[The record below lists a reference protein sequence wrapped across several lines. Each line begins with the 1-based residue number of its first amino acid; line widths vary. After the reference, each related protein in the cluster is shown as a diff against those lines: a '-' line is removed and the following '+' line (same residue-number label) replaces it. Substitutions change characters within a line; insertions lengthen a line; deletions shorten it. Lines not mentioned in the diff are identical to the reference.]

1 VWIRFDHADSSI
13 CITVQ
18 DNGQGFD
25 IDKGA
30 FETTQQY
37 GLKMM
42 RERAQQFEGTINLS
56 SQPGQGTTIMVC
68 VPLDK
73 IRMWDDN

>member
-1 VWIRFDHADSSI
+1 VWIRFDLVDSSI
-13 CITVQ
+13 CIAVE

-25 IDKGA
+25 IGIGG
-30 FETTQQY
+30 FESTQHY

-42 RERAQQFEGTINLS
+42 RERAQQFEGTIELS